1 MFLPKDGIANYA
13 DDNTSY
19 STGNRIHNII
29 SDLEQASDILSKWF
43 IDNYLKAN
51 LDQYHVLLSE
61 ISETQLIVENV
72 PIASSC
78 EKLLGFKMDHKLS
91 FELYIESL
99 CKKASQK
106 LNALARMISSL
117 KFKQRKLSLN
127 AFTTAQFSYA
137 LVVAIFHSRKLNNQ
151 MNHIHERAL

>member
-13 DDNTSY
+13 DDNTPY

-51 LDQYHVLLSE
+51 PDKYHLLLSE
-61 ISETQLIVENV
+61 TSETQLIVENV

-78 EKLLGFKMDHKLS
+78 CEKLLGIEIDHKLS
-91 FELYIESL
+91 FESHLESL

-106 LNALARMISSL
+106 LNALARMTS
-117 KFKQRKLSLN
+117 FLSLSKEN
-127 AFTTAQFSYA
+127 YY
-137 LVVAIFHSRKLNNQ
+137 
-151 MNHIHERAL
+151 